1 MDKSKRYETIFAVV
15 GLMFFAGVFGS
26 GLSAYLSSQAISLI
40 RYTVLGGSIV
50 LLAQRWRNTLTTAF
64 RGKWIWGLILL
75 MTASFSWAIDPVW
88 VITGVR
94 GELIPML
101 CFSLYLGSRF
111 SIRELFQI
119 ILWALGISMLLSV
132 ILVFARPDLGK
143 HPFGPHV
150 GSWKGV
156 FDHKN
161 TFSAYSV
168 QAAAAF
174 FMSATYAKDDQIKM
188 WLLFAGCFAAI
199 FLSTSVTGLVLSF
212 VSIAVIIIY
221 CNIRWVGIRSVLIT
235 NIALFLA
242 GGGAAVI
249 LTAWNPI
256 ITGLGRDPTL
266 TNRTLIWEFVIN
278 YKVPMS
284 PIVGFGRGMFWQ
296 NSALYDG
303 IESAAHHIPAHSH
316 SGFVDLLLD
325 AGLVGASFFII
336 AFFMTFAKTLRVSYL
351 NRGIAAYQWPPVFLT
366 IMLLSNYTES
376 YLTRST
382 NIFWVLFVAT
392 VFLFNRKQPEE
403 I

>member
-1 MDKSKRYETIFAVV
+1 MDKSKRYETIFAIV

-26 GLSAYLSSQAISLI
+26 GLSAYLSSPVISLI

-50 LLAQRWRNTLTTAF
+50 LLAQRWRNTLITAY

-88 VITGVR
+88 VITGIR
-94 GELIPML
+94 GDLVPML

-111 SIRELFQI
+111 SIKELFQI

-132 ILVFARPDLGK
+132 VLVFVRPDLGK
-143 HPFGPHV
+143 HLGGPHD
-150 GSWKGV
+150 GSWRGV

-161 TFSAYSV
+161 TLSAYSV
-168 QAAAAF
+168 KASAAF
-174 FMSATYAKDDQIKM
+174 FISATHAKGDQIKM
-188 WLLFAGCFAAI
+188 WLLFAGCFTAI
-199 FLSTSVTGLVLSF
+199 LLSTSVTGLVLSI
-212 VSIAVIIIY
+212 VSIGVVIIY
-221 CNIRWVGIRSVLIT
+221 RNIRWVGIRSVLIT
-235 NIALFLA
+235 NVALFIA
-242 GGGAAVI
+242 GGMVAVI

-266 TNRTLIWEFVIN
+266 TKRTLIWEFVIN

-296 NSALYDG
+296 NSALYGG
-303 IESAAHHIPAHSH
+303 IESAAHHIPGHSH

-325 AGLVGASFFII
+325 AGLIGTCFFVV
-336 AFFMTFAKTLRVSYL
+336 AFLVTFAKTLRVSYL

-392 VFLFNRKQPEE
+392 VFLFNRKNPGEL
-403 I
+403 